1 MHFAIHLCAFESEP
15 QLNIAA
21 QRCVLKLAR
30 TYTKGKRATQE
41 AETRQRIVEA
51 ALALHGE
58 VGPTATTISMIAE
71 RAGVQRHTVYAHL
84 PDDRAVFLACSGLF
98 EERNPLPTPELWAR
112 IDGLEPRLHTAL
124 TALYA
129 WFDRNEA
136 IAAHVL
142 RDAELNATLR
152 EVSDLR
158 IGAPLGAIFASL
170 ATGLPEAQQA
180 ALAVGLSF
188 YTWRTLVR
196 QAGLPTAA
204 AAALMVRT
212 VLGASG

>member
-1 MHFAIHLCAFESEP
+1 MT
-15 QLNIAA
+15 
-21 QRCVLKLAR
+21 R
-30 TYTKGKRATQE
+30 TYTKGRRAAQE

-58 VGPTATTISMIAE
+58 VGPTGTTISMIAE

-98 EERNPLPTPELWAR
+98 EERQPLPAPELWAD
-112 IDGLEPRLHTAL
+112 IDGLEARLHAAFA
-124 TALYA
+124 ALYA

-136 IAAHVL
+136 ITAHVL

-152 EVSDLR
+152 EVAEMR
-158 IGAPLGAIFASL
+158 IGAPLGVILASL
-170 ATGLPEAQQA
+170 SGGLTEAHRA
-180 ALAVGLSF
+180 ALALALSF

-196 QAGLPTAA
+196 QAGLPGAA